1 MTAGLTLD
9 LSSSMSANLS
19 VLWAVSLMIS
29 LENFSSPLF
38 VTVQAFTVVAAV
50 AVFELF
56 VAAAVAAAVMVV
68 VMIVAV
74 VVFELVA
81 AVVVVAVV
89 MIVAAEVVVA
99 V

>member
-74 VVFELVA
+74 VVFELVV
-81 AVVVVAVV
+81 AVVAAVV